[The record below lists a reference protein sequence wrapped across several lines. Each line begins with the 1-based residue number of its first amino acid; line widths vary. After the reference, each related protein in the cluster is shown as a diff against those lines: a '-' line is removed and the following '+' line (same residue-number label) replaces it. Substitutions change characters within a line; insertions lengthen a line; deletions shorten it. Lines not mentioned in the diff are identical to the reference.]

1 MNLRLIFIYNKMDN
15 VIKHGVIDI
24 NSRSI
29 TIPTIRLENEIKSL
43 VSRFPRNSK
52 IFLNVKVNLKKADG
66 STFVLKDPRT
76 NMAETLFK
84 KTNIESAVNSFVRAY
99 NSMIDKLTDASSASD
114 VELSG
119 IESLEIT
126 CSKSLN

>member
-1 MNLRLIFIYNKMDN
+1 MDN
-15 VIKHGVIDI
+15 VIKHGVINI

-66 STFVLKDPRT
+66 NTFILKDPRT

>member
-1 MNLRLIFIYNKMDN
+1 MDN

-66 STFVLKDPRT
+66 NTFILKDPRT

-114 VELSG
+114 VELEG

>member
-1 MNLRLIFIYNKMDN
+1 MDN
-15 VIKHGVIDI
+15 VIKHGVINI

-29 TIPTIRLENEIKSL
+29 NIPTIRLENEIKSL

-66 STFVLKDPRT
+66 STFILKDPRT

-99 NSMIDKLTDASSASD
+99 NSMLDKLTDSSSASD
-114 VELSG
+114 VEISG

>member
-1 MNLRLIFIYNKMDN
+1 MDN
-15 VIKHGVIDI
+15 VIKHGVINI
-24 NSRSI
+24 NSRSV
-29 TIPTIRLENEIKSL
+29 TLPRIRLENEIKNL

-84 KTNIESAVNSFVRAY
+84 RINVESAVNSFERAF

-114 VELSG
+114 VELEG

-126 CSKSLN
+126 CSKSVN